1 MIACTSI
8 PRTNDVQKKPFL
20 VGPPDTSISFPTS
33 ASATMLIYNP
43 SIHAKSVT
51 ATPTS
56 QVPTLQL
63 RLSYRFAN
71 SLASLNPSARNFEA
85 WQPHS
90 GTLGKKSVLS
100 TRDWADAQSN
110 RTVSPF
116 LRS

>member
-85 WQPHS
+85 WQPHRVAP
-90 GTLGKKSVLS
+90 SVRS
-100 TRDWADAQSN
+100 QS
-110 RTVSPF
+110 F
-116 LRS
+116 LPETGQTHNPIVQSVHF

>member
-56 QVPTLQL
+56 PTPQL
-63 RLSYRFAN
+63 GSGYRFGN
-71 SLASLNPSARNFEA
+71 SLASLNPSAETSKTTKESHPR
-85 WQPHS
+85 
-90 GTLGKKSVLS
+90 
-100 TRDWADAQSN
+100 
-110 RTVSPF
+110 
-116 LRS
+116 